1 VRPPGSALLWLSA
14 LAFTAGALTL
24 VDEGPDRAEGA
35 FDAGSVFTETPEGL
49 SLAHRYLQER
59 ESVHE
64 RDGDTLVLSRRLSAS
79 ALPADGV
86 LFRMR
91 PRLLPPPSSNE
102 DAEDDA
108 AEDPGRQPAPASHF
122 LASREEAWVRDGGRL
137 VLGLDA
143 DYGPLFVG
151 EGEGGDSVR
160 KVFPL
165 WPGVASLE
173 PGEVNRQISGGAME
187 PTHAVFVQGASPLLS
202 RLVIGKGEVLLLAVP
217 ELLENGHLA
226 EADHL
231 ALLEA
236 LAGVG
241 RPVAFDE
248 WTHGLGQD
256 EGLVELLL
264 DWNLGPALLVA
275 ALAFALALWRGRSRL
290 GPEEDDAAEERS
302 EAVDLVDSLSQLY
315 DRALTRREAA
325 VLHRDGF
332 RRAVGLRTG
341 LRGAALER
349 RALELLGAV
358 EALPA
363 EGAEMPATA
372 FLRALSAVNDGYRR
386 LHEHAHTRRRP

>member
-1 VRPPGSALLWLSA
+1 MKPPRSALLWLSA
-14 LAFTAGALTL
+14 LAFTAGALAL
-24 VDEGPDRAEGA
+24 VDEGPERAEGA
-35 FDAGSVFTETPEGL
+35 FEAGSVFNETPEGL
-49 SLAHRYLQER
+49 SLAYRYLRER
-59 ESVHE
+59 EQAQ
-64 RDGDTLVLSRRLSAS
+64 RKDAGALVLSRRLGAS
-79 ALPADGV
+79 TLPPDGV

-91 PRLLPPPSSNE
+91 PRILPVPRNDE

-108 AEDPGRQPAPASHF
+108 AEDAAGPPAAPSPF
-122 LASREEAWVRDGGRL
+122 LAPREEAWVRDGGRL

-143 DYGPLFVG
+143 DYGPLSVG
-151 EGEGGDSVR
+151 AGEGGGAVR

-173 PGEVNRQISGGAME
+173 PGEADRRISGGAME
-187 PTHAVFVQGASPLLS
+187 LAHAVFVQESSPLLS
-202 RLVIGKGEVLLLAVP
+202 RLMIGKGEVLLLAVP
-217 ELLENGHLA
+217 ELLENGQLA

-231 ALLEA
+231 GLLEA

-256 EGLVELLL
+256 EGLVGLLL
-264 DWNLGPALLVA
+264 DWHLSPALLVA

-290 GPEEDDAAEERS
+290 GPEEDDTTEERS
-302 EAVDLVDSLSQLY
+302 EAVDLVDSLAQLY
-315 DRALTRREAA
+315 DRALTRREAT
-325 VLHRDGF
+325 VLHQDGF

-349 RALELLGAV
+349 RTQELLGAA
-358 EALPA
+358 EPLPA
-363 EGAEMPATA
+363 GAAEIPASA
-372 FLRALSAVNDGYRR
+372 FLRALSAVNNGYRR